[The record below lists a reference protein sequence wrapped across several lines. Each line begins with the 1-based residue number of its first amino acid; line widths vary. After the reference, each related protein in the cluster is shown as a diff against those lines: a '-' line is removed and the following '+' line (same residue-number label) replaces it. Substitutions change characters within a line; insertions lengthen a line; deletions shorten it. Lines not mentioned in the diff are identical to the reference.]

1 MPTVTIEVRHSYSTE
16 QELAIIDAV
25 HQAMMIGIKTPD
37 WDKNIRFISHL
48 PHRFT
53 SPPDKSERYTLI
65 SFDMF
70 AGRSIEA
77 KRRLYKEL
85 VNRLTPLGIPANDI
99 LIVLREHP
107 RENWG
112 IQGGQCAADIHIP
125 FTIEV

>member
-1 MPTVTIEVRHSYSTE
+1 MPTVTIEVRYSYNTA

-25 HQAMMIGIKTPD
+25 HQAMMIGLKTPD

-65 SFDMF
+65 SFDIF

-77 KRRLYKEL
+77 KRRL
-85 VNRLTPLGIPANDI
+85 NRALIDKLTPLGIPANDL

-112 IQGGQCAADIHIP
+112 IQGGQCAADISIP